1 MTVEHGRRLYRQRH
15 TTSAAEQA
23 QQDAEVR
30 AIAEQAK
37 GGPSVTRGRLM
48 YEART
53 SEIVRRA
60 LADARD
66 HDDATDDGPTA
77 A

>member
-1 MTVEHGRRLYRQRH
+1 MTVEHGRRLYKQRR
-15 TTSAAEQA
+15 TSTAEQA

-30 AIAEQAK
+30 AIAEQAMA
-37 GGPSVTRGRLM
+37 GPSVTRGRLM

-53 SEIVRRA
+53 NEIVRRG